1 MGLMKFRSIF
11 RKQAYVSAFL
21 IQDLI
26 YSTPLLHTVKKSLK
40 DTARQNRSQMQPLFR
55 GDL

>member
-40 DTARQNRSQMQPLFR
+40 DTVRQNRSQIQPLFR